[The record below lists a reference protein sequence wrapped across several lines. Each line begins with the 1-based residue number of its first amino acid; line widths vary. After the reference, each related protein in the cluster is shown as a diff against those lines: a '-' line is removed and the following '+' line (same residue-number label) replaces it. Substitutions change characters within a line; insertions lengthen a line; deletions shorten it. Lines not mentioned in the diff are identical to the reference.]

1 MLTLDSKRMTS
12 KVSQERET
20 DVEYEKEE
28 KKQEIAWE
36 KRSFSRNTVN

>member
-28 KKQEIAWE
+28 KSKRQHGKKEVSVEIL
-36 KRSFSRNTVN
+36 